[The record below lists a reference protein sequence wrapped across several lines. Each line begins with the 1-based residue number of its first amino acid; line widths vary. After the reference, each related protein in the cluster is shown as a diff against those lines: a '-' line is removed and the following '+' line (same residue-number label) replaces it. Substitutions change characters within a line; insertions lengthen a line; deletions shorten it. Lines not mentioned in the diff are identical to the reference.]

1 MSSIIGTCQKCG
13 YRYDFLRSNCPN
25 CRLQAMQKAFAPID
39 PLRTALGIQ
48 GLREDAELDGVF
60 HWHGEEYPGRLCA
73 PKESFAEI
81 PQGCKMPKSEDGQI
95 YELKR
100 LFKL

>member
-1 MSSIIGTCQKCG
+1 MSNITGKCATCGCTFDVLLG
-13 YRYDFLRSNCPN
+13 IACPS
-25 CRLQAMQKAFAPID
+25 CRVRKAFAPLD

-48 GLREDAELDGVF
+48 GLREDAELDGVW
-60 HWHGEEYPGRLCA
+60 HYWHGEEYPGRLSA
-73 PKESFAEI
+73 PNASPTEM
-81 PQGCKMPKSEDGQI
+81 PQGCKMPKSEDAQV